1 MPTKKQAL
9 YKRLI
14 GKSTN
19 EWIKKLQYIYTMD
32 YYSAIKRNA
41 FESVIMRWMNV
52 ESIMQSKASQKEEN
66 KYHILTVIYGIQKD
80 GTDELI

>member
-1 MPTKKQAL
+1 M

-41 FESVIMRWMNV
+41 FDSVIMRWMNV

-66 KYHILTVIYGIQKD
+66 KYHILTVIYGI
-80 GTDELI
+80 